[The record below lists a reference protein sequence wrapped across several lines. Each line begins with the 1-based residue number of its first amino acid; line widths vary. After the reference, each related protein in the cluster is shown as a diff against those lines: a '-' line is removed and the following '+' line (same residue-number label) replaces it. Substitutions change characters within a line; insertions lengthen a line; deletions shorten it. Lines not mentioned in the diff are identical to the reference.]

1 MPESAYKIIELIGT
15 SKESWEKGRIRG
27 GQPRRKIPARPPCR
41 RDRQARSAT
50 RRQGRGR
57 GVPRQGER
65 LVQVRGLKAI
75 PRHCELEPSLGAKA
89 PSVDERSHHRSPNPG
104 DGFFLSRNDLN
115 NLSIAHFLILSVAHA
130 CLMGLRGSWF
140 RNAAAAS
147 RLPVAALDQGEVP
160 AASCVQPDVGWGPNW
175 GLVWHVQK

>member
-130 CLMGLRGSWF
+130 CLMGLAGRGFGTPRQRRACRSPHWIKVKYRQHHAF
-140 RNAAAAS
+140 S
-147 RLPVAALDQGEVP
+147 RMLDGVLIG
-160 AASCVQPDVGWGPNW
+160 D
-175 GLVWHVQK
+175 